1 MKYQYNKDSKFIQ
14 IDPSKNW
21 GDIISYHIIK
31 YFSKSDKIKPEHVF
45 WFDPKAKQVFKNG
58 KILAI
63 GSIMKF
69 TKPNDIV
76 WGSGII
82 DGRSI
87 GENPKKIYAVR
98 GPLTRNK
105 LISKGIK
112 VPEVYG
118 DPALLFPK
126 IYNPINVIEKSH
138 EFGIIPHYADF
149 NDPEILKLLQKLE
162 SAGVKIINI
171 TSGVYHF
178 IDELLSCKN
187 IISSSLHGLIA
198 SDAYRIPNV
207 RCILGNNVI
216 GRDFKYEDYYQSIGR
231 SHNMISLNKYTNIDL
246 KTLRGFNYNTGH
258 NIDLDLLLKSSPWN
272 DPDCEYFK

>member
-1 MKYQYNKDSKFIQ
+1 
-14 IDPSKNW
+14 
-21 GDIISYHIIK
+21 
-31 YFSKSDKIKPEHVF
+31 
-45 WFDPKAKQVFKNG
+45 
-58 KILAI
+58 
-63 GSIMKF
+63 MKF

-162 SAGVKIINI
+162 SAGVKIINTFLFLQM
-171 TSGVYHF
+171 TSCNALF
-178 IDELLSCKN
+178 CFL
-187 IISSSLHGLIA
+187 
-198 SDAYRIPNV
+198 
-207 RCILGNNVI
+207 
-216 GRDFKYEDYYQSIGR
+216 
-231 SHNMISLNKYTNIDL
+231 
-246 KTLRGFNYNTGH
+246 
-258 NIDLDLLLKSSPWN
+258 
-272 DPDCEYFK
+272 